1 MEALGLKGVE
11 ETWDVASHRGRKKL
25 TEALD
30 YCRPLVLAVR
40 LTSSPAHS
48 DPEVSRAALRALE
61 KQQRRGCYWTLIA
74 VPEHTVWSSQ
84 GVGRLLSSSHAHVTQ
99 AEERVTAN
107 HEWLAQPTP
116 EATPTGLAYRVRRVV
131 RELEPTR
138 FRRERLRPPR
148 APACGTWDRASTKPP
163 FHETYYLDYVQDDR
177 EWRGVMDQVE
187 QVFRTSASPQIT
199 LTPGHEIWKRI
210 SEMVPWRIERVRL
223 AKAPKARRFPRDIP
237 FHSPCHRLALQ
248 R

>member
-1 MEALGLKGVE
+1 MTCRLHLATAKA
-11 ETWDVASHRGRKKL
+11 TWKPLASKVLR
-25 TEALD
+25 
-30 YCRPLVLAVR
+30 RPGTLLLIAAVRSSQRHWTTADLWFLAVR

-148 APACGTWDRASTKPP
+148 APACGTGTELQRSLPSTKP
-163 FHETYYLDYVQDDR
+163 TT
-177 EWRGVMDQVE
+177 WTTS
-187 QVFRTSASPQIT
+187 RTTVSGA
-199 LTPGHEIWKRI
+199 
-210 SEMVPWRIERVRL
+210 
-223 AKAPKARRFPRDIP
+223 A
-237 FHSPCHRLALQ
+237 
-248 R
+248 